1 MKEKAFAKVN
11 LFLDVVGK
19 RLDNYH
25 NLETIMAPLALHDVL
40 TFTML
45 EERRI
50 EVITNIHV
58 TDEPEDNLIYKIAAF
73 ILETYNI
80 NKGVRIELEK
90 NIPIAAG
97 LAGGSADAAATLR
110 GLNKLFKLK
119 LNLDLLAEIGE
130 RFGADIPFC
139 VHNKLCIARG
149 KGESLVFLN
158 KKLNMPILLITPKV
172 HVSTKAIFNLVNV
185 ADLEHQKITNIS
197 NAIYNCNKPLLMQSL
212 FNALEP
218 ISFKKFPEIKQ
229 LKDDVLK
236 EGVSSV
242 LMSGTG
248 PTVFVLSENKQ
259 DLDRL
264 NNKYRSDYQ
273 VNLTKIT

>member
-1 MKEKAFAKVN
+1 MKEKAYAKVN

-40 TFTML
+40 TFTVL
-45 EERRI
+45 EERKI
-50 EVITNIHV
+50 ELVTNVHV
-58 TDEPEDNLIYKIAAF
+58 TDTPEDNLVYKIAAYF
-73 ILETYNI
+73 LENFNI
-80 NKGVRIELEK
+80 EKGVKIDLEK
-90 NIPIAAG
+90 RIPVAAG

-119 LNLDLLAEIGE
+119 LSMEDLAKIGE
-130 RFGADIPFC
+130 SFGADIPFC

-158 KKLNMPILLITPKV
+158 KKINMPILLVTPNIR
-172 HVSTKAIFNLVNV
+172 VSTKEIFSLVKIPE
-185 ADLEHQKITNIS
+185 LEHEKITKMS

-218 ISFKKFPEIKQ
+218 ISFKKFPEIKH
-229 LKDDVLK
+229 LKEDILK
-236 EGVSSV
+236 EGHTAT

-248 PTVFVLSENKQ
+248 PTVFVLSDSKQ
-259 DLDRL
+259 DLETL
-264 NNKYRSDYQ
+264 QAKYASEHQ